1 MIKKAQSVDLASC
14 PVPDDMLGR
23 LYRSPDAGVI
33 QTVSGLPAVQR
44 ARLAV
49 FCYGRAHLNE
59 MAMAIAS
66 TCDRETLVD
75 IAHRV
80 GEALYVQSRE
90 RRKQVA
96 APEQVGRRSI
106 TLASSAASGDAPRP
120 LFVEEPLDDI
130 AADEMADSGAA
141 DETARCGEDGA
152 ENLAGA
158 QAFPKLVV
166 GF

>member
-1 MIKKAQSVDLASC
+1 MIKKAQDLDTSNC
-14 PVPDDMLGR
+14 PVPDEMLGR
-23 LYRSPDAGVI
+23 LYRSRDAGVI
-33 QTVSGLPAVQR
+33 QTVSSLPAVQR

-80 GEALYVQSRE
+80 GETLYVQSQE
-90 RRKQVA
+90 RRKQA
-96 APEQVGRRSI
+96 AIPEQVGRRSI
-106 TLASSAASGDAPRP
+106 TLASSASLGETPRAFFDDEPVDEIAPEELDGEAAEAFSAAEDRAPEDAREHAYP
-120 LFVEEPLDDI
+120 
-130 AADEMADSGAA
+130 A
-141 DETARCGEDGA
+141 
-152 ENLAGA
+152 
-158 QAFPKLVV
+158 LVV

>member
-1 MIKKAQSVDLASC
+1 MTKTAQSVDLASC
-14 PVPDDMLGR
+14 PVPDAMLGR

-90 RRKQVA
+90 RRKLVA
-96 APEQVGRRSI
+96 PPEQVGRRSI
-106 TLASSAASGDAPRP
+106 TLATSAAAGDAPRP
-120 LFVEEPLDDI
+120 LFVEEPLEDI
-130 AADEMADSGAA
+130 ATDDVTEAGAA
-141 DETARCGEDGA
+141 AETASCEEERA
-152 ENLAGA
+152 ENPGA
-158 QAFPKLVV
+158 PQAFPALVV